1 MNKEKLGFKVKEFK
15 NLVDWRL
22 VDIGSDVKFVENLKC
37 PCDGAELKT
46 VCTFVANDG
55 AKKMRLGV
63 CQSCGYVGYIDKL
76 TPEWIS
82 KFYLETWDG
91 AEEKN
96 IDEEVKTK
104 QERFLAKDRR
114 RKEHMIEF
122 LKKFDMDKNRYV
134 CEIGSGYGGT
144 LKMMEKLGFKKLIGT
159 ENSEHRAEIAAK
171 AYGLRLLTGPFE
183 DTAVQLELK
192 KFAPYSLIFTHHV
205 MEHVYEPGEIIK
217 ICSGLQ
223 KKGDYL
229 IISQPNLTGEV
240 SLSTMIYF
248 PHLHTLT
255 KLSMARLLGRY
266 GYKIVDDTLT
276 NNRELYVVAQ
286 KTDAFVEVK
295 GTGLD
300 YFAYAVKKFAK
311 SLGMGEDYKNPVRL
325 MWSYRGIDIGGQ
337 RPYRGDGL
345 AAKLQWKFLN
355 SRLYKRRIK
364 DRIIEQIGNRK
375 YAKNHKI
382 LTAVVEDLGERHTSY
397 EDSPIEIQF
406 ENNIK
411 LSYK

>member
-1 MNKEKLGFKVKEFK
+1 MNKEKLGFKLKEFK
-15 NLVDWRL
+15 NLVDWKT
-22 VDIGSDVKFVENLKC
+22 VDIPHDVKYVENLKC
-37 PCDGAELKT
+37 PCDGAELKAA
-46 VCTFVANDG
+46 CTFVSGGGVN
-55 AKKMRLGV
+55 KLRLGA
-63 CQSCGYVGYIDKL
+63 CHSCGYVGYIDKL

-96 IDEEVKTK
+96 IDEEVSAK
-104 QERFLAKDRR
+104 QIRFLAKDRR

-122 LKKFDMDKNRYV
+122 LKKFNIDKNRYV

-144 LKMMEKLGFKKLIGT
+144 LKMMEKLGFKKLVGT
-159 ENSEHRAEIAAK
+159 ENSAHRAEIAAK

-183 DTAVQLELK
+183 DSAVQSELK
-192 KFAPYSLIFTHHV
+192 KLAPYSLIFTHHV
-205 MEHVYEPGEIIK
+205 MEHVYEPQEIVK

-223 KKGDYL
+223 KNGDYL

-240 SLSTMIYF
+240 SLSTMVYF

-255 KLSMARLLGRY
+255 KLAMARLLGRY
-266 GYKIVDDTLT
+266 GYKIVDDSLT
-276 NNRELYVVAQ
+276 NNRELYVLAQ
-286 KTDAFVEVK
+286 KTDAFIEVK
-295 GTGLD
+295 GDGVD
-300 YFAYAVKKFAK
+300 YFDYAVNKFAS
-311 SLGMGEDYKNPVRL
+311 SLGMGENYKHPTRL
-325 MWSYRGIDIGGQ
+325 LWSYRGIDIGGQ
-337 RPYRGDGL
+337 LPYRGEGL

-355 SRLYKRRIK
+355 SRLYKRGIK
-364 DRIIEQIGNRK
+364 NRIIEQIGNRK
-375 YAKNHKI
+375 YAKKHTI
-382 LTAVVEDLGERHTSY
+382 LTAVVGDLDKRYTDY